1 MDLTCHSWHLRLGAD
16 QSQLPHPL
24 QSSQQN
30 IDSEAGE
37 TISGR
42 FVDGGRRGAWR
53 IPRLFSLQGVPAFF
67 RLAVCGSNPHGLGTR
82 STVVNDRQR
91 FLHGRPDQVG
101 GWGRG
106 ATVAGGVRGDWEMGE
121 IGKTIDK
128 SGGPGCVSAQN
139 SRGGDACRPNT
150 LRVARRPQRQ

>member
-1 MDLTCHSWHLRLGAD
+1 M
-16 QSQLPHPL
+16 
-24 QSSQQN
+24 
-30 IDSEAGE
+30 E
-37 TISGR
+37 
-42 FVDGGRRGAWR
+42 GGSAWR
-53 IPRLFSLQGVPAFF
+53 APRHFSLQGVPAFF
-67 RLAVCGSNPHGLGTR
+67 RLALCGSNPHGLGTR
-82 STVVNDRQR
+82 STVVNDRQW

-106 ATVAGGVRGDWEMGE
+106 ATLAGGVRGDWEMGE
-121 IGKTIDK
+121 IGKAIDK